1 MFSLLKAQVQPLVQE
16 LRSLKPCR
24 AANNNNKPQK
34 IKNQVKPAFTGR
46 KIC

>member
-1 MFSLLKAQVQPLVQE
+1 MFSLLKVWVQPLVQE

-24 AANNNNKPQK
+24 AANNNKPQK
-34 IKNQVKPAFTGR
+34 IKNQIKPAFTDR